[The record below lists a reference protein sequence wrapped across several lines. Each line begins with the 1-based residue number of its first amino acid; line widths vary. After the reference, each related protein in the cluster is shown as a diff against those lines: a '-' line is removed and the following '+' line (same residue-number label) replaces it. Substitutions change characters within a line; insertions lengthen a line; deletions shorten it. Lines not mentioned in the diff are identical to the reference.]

1 MMTTN
6 PITILHID
14 PEFKVNYFIIR
25 KGASIRSSLSL
36 EQTVELLE
44 SQEIDLILSE
54 PHSQV
59 ILKPLDHSEE
69 TKTVRTN

>member
-1 MMTTN
+1 MTTS

-14 PEFKVNYFIIR
+14 PEFKVNYFILR

-36 EQTVELLE
+36 EQTVELLK

-54 PHSQV
+54 PHNQV
-59 ILKPLDHSEE
+59 ILKPQDYLGEPNPKRAH
-69 TKTVRTN
+69 